1 MIVEKIVAL
10 LTRFSELYHIPQ
22 WLVNV
27 GAIAIVV
34 ILVTFPFVVWHLMKP
49 KYYRFR
55 EIILFKV
62 LWKWKY
68 KKGDIVDLWCY
79 CPKCQAML
87 MVDDENCRSTESL
100 QHKITYFI
108 CNECGG
114 NEISRVVGGDR
125 RYALSLVKRDIWR
138 HVKDGTFNE
147 VSAATKEA
155 LQIYQGIILTTPTH
169 VNEASKR
176 DRIIPEASQEQDFPQ
191 EEAIVEKICEQKEDV
206 KEAEN
211 SEVDIIEVKSEETPK
226 EEPQITEEEEKETKK
241 DGI

>member
-22 WLVNV
+22 WLVNA

-114 NEISRVVGGDR
+114 NEISRVIGGDR

-155 LQIYQGIILTTPTH
+155 LQIYQGLLLTTPTH
-169 VNEASKR
+169 VSETSN
-176 DRIIPEASQEQDFPQ
+176 IPEASQKQDLPQ
-191 EEAIVEKICEQKEDV
+191 EEATVEKICGQKEDV
-206 KEAEN
+206 KETEN
-211 SEVDIIEVKSEETPK
+211 SEVDIIEVKSEETPTK
-226 EEPQITEEEEKETKK
+226 EPQITEEEEKETKK